1 MRDSAIIF
9 DYGGT
14 LDTRGDHW
22 GKVIWHAYERHSVP
36 VSEQAFRDA
45 YVYAERTLGRENIIK
60 PTDTFRHTLD
70 VKLSLQFSY
79 LRDNRLWQAADP
91 EMEEKHEALLSS
103 LYEGLQ
109 ATVAHSRRV
118 LLALRERGCRMVLVS
133 NFYGN
138 VETVLREMQLADLFV
153 KVVESAVV
161 GIRKPDPRIFLL
173 GVEALDV
180 PASQVTVVG
189 DNYGKD
195 ILPGKEAGCR
205 TVWLRGE
212 SWKDEDV
219 DGKAADYQIDDI
231 SELLSEV
238 PSIPTSYPV
247 FPD

>member
-180 PASQVTVVG
+180 PASQVMVVG

-219 DGKAADYQIDDI
+219 DGKAADYQIEDI